1 MTKTIFQ
8 YLFLTILALVLVI
21 LQFSFISALPNPFF
35 SINLLASAVILA
47 FLISSKEKAWFL
59 ALVMGLFLDIFS
71 FQVFGSSTLSLFLSA
86 VLVYVVLENFLTNRS
101 LYSFLFL
108 AVIGILSE
116 IILYHLFLFIFD
128 LSGQNSGLFFLKTS
142 FWSSLAWSLL
152 VGLVIV
158 LVFFHFLVALNRRL
172 KPFFLNKA

>member
-1 MTKTIFQ
+1 MLKKIFQ
-8 YLFLTILALVLVI
+8 YLFLAILGLVLVI

-35 SINLLASAVILA
+35 SINLLASAVILV

-59 ALVMGLFLDIFS
+59 ALVMGLFLDMFS

-108 AVIGILSE
+108 TIIGILSE
-116 IILYHLFLFIFD
+116 TILYHLFLSIFD
-128 LSGQNSGLFFLKTS
+128 LSSQSSELFFLKAS
-142 FWSSLAWSLL
+142 FWSSLVWSLL
-152 VGLVIV
+152 TGLAIV
-158 LVFFHFLVALNRRL
+158 LISFHFLVALNRRL
-172 KPFFLNKA
+172 KPFFLNKT